1 MFKIKNNYKNIEN
14 NFKTEE
20 GVTFITIL
28 KKNGDELIAKIDS
41 SDLDSVKSIGTWFAE
56 WNKDFNNY
64 LVLNISNTEKNK
76 KNKPLKQ
83 SLQSIILNVSSTT
96 PIRHINGDTLD
107 NRRCNL
113 EIVQRNTKNE
123 YEKID
128 ADTFAIS
135 LKDKYGKEQAKALI
149 SSSDLHTVVND
160 DYSWVYYRNN
170 NDICVIANTPDGRIH
185 LDRIIMKPSD
195 SETIHHINLNPLD
208 NRRSNLEK
216 VEI

>member
-1 MFKIKNNYKNIEN
+1 MEN

-64 LVLNISNTEKNK
+64 LVLNISNTKKNK

-83 SLQSIILNVSSTT
+83 SLQSIILDVSSTT

-160 DYSWVYYRNN
+160 NYSWVYYRNN

>member
-41 SDLDSVKSIGTWFAE
+41 QDLDSVKSIGTWFAE

-64 LVLNISNTEKNK
+64 LVLNISNTKKNK

>member
-96 PIRHINGDTLD
+96 PIRHINGNTLD

>member
-1 MFKIKNNYKNIEN
+1 MFKINNNYKNIEN

-20 GVTFITIL
+20 GITFITIL

-64 LVLNISNTEKNK
+64 LVLNISNTKKNK

-170 NDICVIANTPDGRIH
+170 NNICVIANTPDGRIH
-185 LDRIIMKPSD
+185 LDRIIMNPSD

>member
-1 MFKIKNNYKNIEN
+1 MFKINNNYKNIEN

-64 LVLNISNTEKNK
+64 LVLNISNTKKNK

-185 LDRIIMKPSD
+185 LDRIIMNPSD

>member
-1 MFKIKNNYKNIEN
+1 MFKINNNYKNIEN

-20 GVTFITIL
+20 GITFITIL

-64 LVLNISNTEKNK
+64 LVLNISNTKKNK

-185 LDRIIMKPSD
+185 LDRIIMNPSD

>member
-1 MFKIKNNYKNIEN
+1 MEN

-64 LVLNISNTEKNK
+64 LVLSISNTKKNK

>member
-14 NFKTEE
+14 NFNTEE
-20 GVTFITIL
+20 DVTFITIL

-41 SDLDSVKSIGTWFAE
+41 TDLDSVKSNGTWFAE

-64 LVLNISNTEKNK
+64 LVLNISNTKKNK

-83 SLQSIILNVSSTT
+83 SLQSIILNVSNTT

-160 DYSWVYYRNN
+160 NYSWVYYRNN
-170 NDICVIANTPDGRIH
+170 NDICVIANTPDGRVH

-208 NRRSNLEK
+208 NRRNNLEK

>member
-1 MFKIKNNYKNIEN
+1 MEN

-96 PIRHINGDTLD
+96 PIRHINGNTLD

>member
-1 MFKIKNNYKNIEN
+1 MFKINNNYKNIEN

-64 LVLNISNTEKNK
+64 LVLNISNTKKNK

-83 SLQSIILNVSSTT
+83 SLQSIILDVSSTT

-160 DYSWVYYRNN
+160 NYSWVYYRNN

>member
-20 GVTFITIL
+20 TIAFMKIL
-28 KKNGDELIAKIDS
+28 KKNGDELITKIDAE
-41 SDLDSVKSIGTWFAE
+41 DLDKVKSTGIWFAE

-64 LVLNISNTEKNK
+64 LVLNISNTKKNK

-107 NRRCNL
+107 NRKCNL
-113 EIVQRNTKNE
+113 EVVQRNIKNE

-128 ADTFAIS
+128 ADTIAIS

-160 DYSWVYYRNN
+160 NYSWVYYRNN
-170 NDICVIANTPDGRIH
+170 NDIFVIANTPNGRIH
-185 LDRIIMKPSD
+185 LDRIIMNPSD